1 MREPPE
7 IEFPTFDT
15 EAALEAEFP
24 AGLYRMIIG
33 LEEGG
38 SITVDLPLNPGQE
51 TPVPVVSNFQALQN
65 FDPTQ
70 PLTIQWTAFAGAGQN
85 DGIMLEIHEKDG
97 PTVFFAPNPCEMIE
111 LNPSDTSI
119 TIPAGTFTAETTY
132 ELSLTFARRTHVGE
146 DTLEDYAE
154 FAGINRTT
162 RLTIGAPDAGPG
174 TAHLTRL
181 DLEQNGA
188 VRLTVEGTINS
199 DIPATIEGSTDLRT
213 WEPVTTVTRAALEQ
227 GGGTLEV
234 GDIAP
239 SVTPTPHKFYRIRFD

>member
-1 MREPPE
+1 EDTSSAVITLVKDINYLQTAQANPVPDPERKAVLNAAVLSGTNIPPVAPASASLQKPDGTRLELTRIGFDIPDIPLPDLSGISGFPFPELAPSFFLSTAEPPE

-97 PTVFFAPNPCEMIE
+97 P
-111 LNPSDTSI
+111 
-119 TIPAGTFTAETTY
+119 
-132 ELSLTFARRTHVGE
+132 
-146 DTLEDYAE
+146 
-154 FAGINRTT
+154 
-162 RLTIGAPDAGPG
+162 
-174 TAHLTRL
+174 
-181 DLEQNGA
+181 
-188 VRLTVEGTINS
+188 
-199 DIPATIEGSTDLRT
+199 
-213 WEPVTTVTRAALEQ
+213 
-227 GGGTLEV
+227 
-234 GDIAP
+234 
-239 SVTPTPHKFYRIRFD
+239 